1 MLRWAIPFLAGAALL
16 QASPGLGPAGSC
28 TLVALAALVLLRRVP
43 GLAAACAG
51 FALSHGLASASLATA
66 WPCTRDR
73 ETASV
78 EGRIATPALMRDRRI
93 DFDLD
98 VVRIEAPG
106 PWPRRIRV
114 SWYEPD
120 AQPAVGEYWRF
131 ELRLRCRRGLLNP
144 GAPDRE
150 LALLR
155 DRVDATA
162 YVSGK
167 SRPACLAGAEAK
179 PIERM
184 RARVAGAIAAALPP
198 GPSVAVL
205 QGLAVGVRGAIPDR
219 LWEAFSAT
227 GIAHLMA
234 ISGLHVTGC
243 ALFALAGLRRAARVP
258 AIARLPGRVAAES
271 LVVIAVSAAYAMLAG
286 ASLPALR
293 TLAMVALFAVL
304 RVVRRAWPLDRV
316 FALAAVVL
324 VATDPLALTSVGFWL
339 SFIATAALMAA
350 ALRGGD
356 LRARLLDFARGQIA
370 VSALLTPVLAIGF
383 GRLSLVSPLVN
394 AVAIPLFGGLLLP
407 AVLSGTV
414 VAAVSPAASA
424 GVWRALSPLLD
435 GAWPWLEAV
444 AAWPGATWAPSQ
456 QPATLVVAV
465 GIVMFVALLVPAPG
479 LRFPAAAVAAALCLG
494 RADDVPEHAYRVAAL
509 DVGQGLAVVVETRR
523 HALVFDTG
531 PAWPGGGAAAQVSL
545 LPYLRARGIRTI
557 DRLVVSHEDRDH
569 AGGADGLRAALPV
582 RIFTVAPESRAAGG
596 EICRRGDEW
605 RWDGVTFRFLHPPAG
620 FTGDDND
627 RSCALLVSGPGGR
640 ALLLADPEA
649 GGEAELLTQ
658 DITADLVLVPHH
670 GSRSSSQPALV
681 AAVSARYAIA
691 SAGYGNRWG
700 MPDPGVVS
708 RWRSAGATVLTTAEE
723 GAVLARF
730 PPAARR
736 RRDHD
741 GAARGAAL
749 VAAVA

>member
-1 MLRWAIPFLAGAALL
+1 MLRWAIPFLAGAAIL
-16 QASPGLGPAGSC
+16 QALPSLGPSGSC
-28 TLVALAALVLLRRVP
+28 TLVALAALVLLRRAP
-43 GLAAACAG
+43 ALAAACAG

-73 ETASV
+73 ETAFV
-78 EGRIATPALMRDRRI
+78 EGRVATPPLMREGRV
-93 DFDLD
+93 DFDLE
-98 VVRIEAPG
+98 VVWVEAPG

-120 AQPAVGEYWRF
+120 AEPAVGERWRF
-131 ELRLRCRRGLLNP
+131 ELRLRCRRGFLNP

-155 DRVDATA
+155 DRVDATG

-167 SRPACLAGAEAK
+167 SRPIYVAAAEAR
-179 PIERM
+179 PVERL
-184 RARVAGAIAAALPP
+184 RAQVAGAIAAALPP

-227 GIAHLMA
+227 GISHLMA

-271 LVVIAVSAAYAMLAG
+271 LVVVAVSAAYAMLAG
-286 ASLPALR
+286 TSLPALR
-293 TLAMVALFAVL
+293 TLAMVALFAAL
-304 RVVRRAWPLDRV
+304 RILRRAWPLYRV
-316 FALAAVVL
+316 FGLAAVVL
-324 VATDPLALTSVGFWL
+324 VATDALALTSVGFWL

-350 ALRGGD
+350 ALRGGG
-356 LRARLLDFARGQIA
+356 LAARLLGFARGQFA
-370 VSALLTPVLAIGF
+370 VTALLTPVLAIGF

-394 AVAIPLFGGLLLP
+394 AVAIPVFGGVLLP

-414 VAAVSPAASA
+414 VAVVSPAASA
-424 GVWRALSPLLD
+424 GVWRALAPLLD

-444 AAWPGATWAPSQ
+444 ASWPGATWAPSQ

-465 GIVMFVALLVPAPG
+465 GIVMFVALLVPVPG

-494 RADDVPEHAYRVAAL
+494 RPDEVPEHAFRVAAI

-545 LPYLRARGIRTI
+545 LPYLRARGIRAI
-557 DRLVVSHEDRDH
+557 DRLVISHEDSDH
-569 AGGADGLRAALPV
+569 AGGADRLRAALPV
-582 RIFTVAPESRAAGG
+582 SIFTAAPESRAAGG
-596 EICRRGDEW
+596 ETCRRGDEW
-605 RWDGVTFRFLHPPAG
+605 HWNGVTFRFLHPPAG
-620 FTGDDND
+620 FAGDDND
-627 RSCALLVSGPGGR
+627 RSCALLVAGRGGR

-658 DITADLVLVPHH
+658 DITADLVLLPHH

-700 MPDPGVVS
+700 MPDPGVVAS
-708 RWRSAGATVLTTAEE
+708 WRSAGASVLATAEE
-723 GAVLARF
+723 GAVIAQF
-730 PPAARR
+730 PPRPGAVDVTTARRAARR
-736 RRDHD
+736 WWRP
-741 GAARGAAL
+741 
-749 VAAVA
+749 